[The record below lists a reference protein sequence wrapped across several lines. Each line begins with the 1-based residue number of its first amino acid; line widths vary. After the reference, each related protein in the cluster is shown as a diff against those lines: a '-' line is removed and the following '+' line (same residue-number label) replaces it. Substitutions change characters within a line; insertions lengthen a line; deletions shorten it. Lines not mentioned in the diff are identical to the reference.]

1 VKALPVLQDGAGVSV
16 LPQLTQKVK
25 RKPYQ
30 ALAKLQQ
37 AKFCL
42 QMNKESKNYADIRC
56 TKILFYFRSASET
69 RNLINKIYNI

>member
-30 ALAKLQQ
+30 ALVKLLQ
-37 AKFCL
+37 AITKPNFVT
-42 QMNKESKNYADIRC
+42 KEQ
-56 TKILFYFRSASET
+56 
-69 RNLINKIYNI
+69 